1 MVLEGGEWR
10 FDEPEQGIDGQSTQG
25 GRGGILLVIGE
36 HAVADSAEIGV
47 YVQLY
52 GLLDLLGFQPAG
64 LGRRF
69 QRPRFGLFPIDLAGR
84 LSLFSVHRRR
94 SENDRIDRAV
104 AWGRE
109 GKGLD
114 GVRARIE
121 ANVGWRI
128 VDIVRIGGR
137 IHVVG
142 PNLLG
147 PVGQAR
153 VGVDE
158 ERQIGPILHEGLVVG
173 LLVDDVADPLGLA
186 MSSTAM
192 ALQLMR
198 EKGMN
203 RSESGQLGFSV
214 LLFQDLAVIP
224 ALALVPLLAG
234 SADEH
239 FDWMKIGM
247 KVLAFVGMLIG
258 GRYLLRPVFRFIAA
272 SGVREVFTAATLLL
286 VLGSALFM
294 DALGLSMALGT
305 FIAGVLLAESEYRHE
320 LETAIDPFKGL
331 LLGLFFISVGM
342 SLNLGVLYTHLLWV
356 VISVVVL
363 VAVKIL
369 VLYLLA
375 RLYGVRSSER
385 MQFAGV
391 LSQGGEFAFVLF
403 STASSQRLFQGD
415 QMALL
420 LVTVTLSMMTT
431 PLLMKLVDKWLSRQ
445 FNGPEEEDEKPW
457 VNDDKP
463 QVIVVGFGRF
473 GQVIG
478 RLLMANKMR
487 ITVLERDISAVNLMR
502 KYGYKVYYGDATQVD
517 LLRSAGAE
525 AAESI
530 VITCNE
536 PEDTMKLVEICQQHF
551 PHLHILARARGRVEA
566 HELLQAGVTQ
576 FSRET
581 FSSALELG
589 RKTLVTLGMHPHQA
603 QRAQLHF
610 RRLDMRMLRELI
622 PMHADTVQISR
633 AREARRELEEIFQRE
648 MQQERR
654 QLDGWDEFE

>member
-1 MVLEGGEWR
+1 MLGYLLAGIAIGPWGLGFISDVDEILHFSELGVVFLMFIIGLELNPSKLWQLRRSIFGVGAAQVLLSAALLAGLLMLTDFAW
-10 FDEPEQGIDGQSTQG
+10 QAAVV
-25 GRGGILLVIGE
+25 GGI
-36 HAVADSAEIGV
+36 
-47 YVQLY
+47 
-52 GLLDLLGFQPAG
+52 
-64 LGRRF
+64 
-69 QRPRFGLFPIDLAGR
+69 
-84 LSLFSVHRRR
+84 
-94 SENDRIDRAV
+94 
-104 AWGRE
+104 
-109 GKGLD
+109 
-114 GVRARIE
+114 
-121 ANVGWRI
+121 
-128 VDIVRIGGR
+128 
-137 IHVVG
+137 
-142 PNLLG
+142 
-147 PVGQAR
+147 
-153 VGVDE
+153 
-158 ERQIGPILHEGLVVG
+158 
-173 LLVDDVADPLGLA
+173 GLA

-224 ALALVPLLAG
+224 A
-234 SADEH
+234 
-239 FDWMKIGM
+239 
-247 KVLAFVGMLIG
+247 LAFVGMLIG

-589 RKTLVTLGMHPHQA
+589 RKMLVTLGMHPHQA

>member
-1 MVLEGGEWR
+1 MLGYLLAGIAIGPWGLGFISDVDEILHFSELGVVFLMFIIGLELNPSKLWQLRRSIFGVGAAQVLLSAALLAGLLMLTDFAW
-10 FDEPEQGIDGQSTQG
+10 QAAVV
-25 GRGGILLVIGE
+25 GGI
-36 HAVADSAEIGV
+36 
-47 YVQLY
+47 
-52 GLLDLLGFQPAG
+52 
-64 LGRRF
+64 
-69 QRPRFGLFPIDLAGR
+69 
-84 LSLFSVHRRR
+84 
-94 SENDRIDRAV
+94 
-104 AWGRE
+104 
-109 GKGLD
+109 
-114 GVRARIE
+114 
-121 ANVGWRI
+121 
-128 VDIVRIGGR
+128 
-137 IHVVG
+137 
-142 PNLLG
+142 
-147 PVGQAR
+147 
-153 VGVDE
+153 
-158 ERQIGPILHEGLVVG
+158 
-173 LLVDDVADPLGLA
+173 GLA

-203 RSESGQLGFSV
+203 RSESRQLGFSV

-224 ALALVPLLAG
+224 A
-234 SADEH
+234 
-239 FDWMKIGM
+239 
-247 KVLAFVGMLIG
+247 LAFVGMLIG

-356 VISVVVL
+356 VLSVIVL

>member
-1 MVLEGGEWR
+1 MEGADLLTAGVLFLFAAVAAVPLAARLGIGAVLGYLLAGIAIGPWGLG
-10 FDEPEQGIDGQSTQG
+10 FISDVDEILHFSELGVVFLMFIIGLELNPSRLWQLRRSIFGVGAAQVLLSAAVLAGLLMLADFLWQAAVV
-25 GRGGILLVIGE
+25 GGI
-36 HAVADSAEIGV
+36 
-47 YVQLY
+47 
-52 GLLDLLGFQPAG
+52 
-64 LGRRF
+64 
-69 QRPRFGLFPIDLAGR
+69 
-84 LSLFSVHRRR
+84 
-94 SENDRIDRAV
+94 
-104 AWGRE
+104 
-109 GKGLD
+109 
-114 GVRARIE
+114 
-121 ANVGWRI
+121 
-128 VDIVRIGGR
+128 
-137 IHVVG
+137 
-142 PNLLG
+142 
-147 PVGQAR
+147 
-153 VGVDE
+153 
-158 ERQIGPILHEGLVVG
+158 
-173 LLVDDVADPLGLA
+173 GLA

-239 FDWMKIGM
+239 FDWFKVAM
-247 KVLAFVGMLIG
+247 KVLAFAVMLIG

-272 SGVREVFTAATLLL
+272 SGVREVFTA
-286 VLGSALFM
+286 
-294 DALGLSMALGT
+294 
-305 FIAGVLLAESEYRHE
+305 GVLLAESEYRHE
-320 LETAIDPFKGL
+320 LENAIDPFKGL

-342 SLNLGVLYTHLLWV
+342 LLNLGVLYTHLLWV
-356 VISVVVL
+356 AASVV
-363 VAVKIL
+363 IL
-369 VLYLLA
+369 VVIKMLTLYLLA
-375 RLYGVRSSER
+375 RLYGIRSSER
-385 MQFAGV
+385 MQFASV

-431 PLLMKLVDKWLSRQ
+431 PLLMKGIDKWLSRRL
-445 FNGPEEEDEKPW
+445 NGPEENDEKPW
-457 VNDDKP
+457 VEDDKP

-473 GQVIG
+473 GQVIA

-487 ITVLERDISAVNLMR
+487 ITVLERDIGAVNLMR
-502 KYGYKVYYGDATQVD
+502 KYGYKVYYGDATQVE

-536 PEDTMKLVEICQQHF
+536 PEDTMKLVALCQQHF

-589 RKTLVTLGMHPHQA
+589 RKTLVSLGMHPHQA

-622 PMHADTVQISR
+622 PEHSDMVQISR

>member
-1 MVLEGGEWR
+1 MEGTDLLLAGVLFLFAAVAAVPLASRIGIGPVLGYLLAGIAIGPWGLG
-10 FDEPEQGIDGQSTQG
+10 FISDVDEILHFSELGVVFLMFIIGLELNPSKLWQLRQSIFGVGAAQVLLSAAILTGLLMLTNFSWQAAVV
-25 GRGGILLVIGE
+25 GGI
-36 HAVADSAEIGV
+36 
-47 YVQLY
+47 
-52 GLLDLLGFQPAG
+52 
-64 LGRRF
+64 
-69 QRPRFGLFPIDLAGR
+69 
-84 LSLFSVHRRR
+84 
-94 SENDRIDRAV
+94 
-104 AWGRE
+104 
-109 GKGLD
+109 
-114 GVRARIE
+114 
-121 ANVGWRI
+121 
-128 VDIVRIGGR
+128 
-137 IHVVG
+137 
-142 PNLLG
+142 
-147 PVGQAR
+147 
-153 VGVDE
+153 
-158 ERQIGPILHEGLVVG
+158 
-173 LLVDDVADPLGLA
+173 GLA

-203 RSESGQLGFSV
+203 RNESGQLGFSV

-234 SADEH
+234 AGDEH
-239 FDWMKIGM
+239 PDWIKIGM
-247 KVLAFVGMLIG
+247 KVLAFVGVLIG
-258 GRYLLRPVFRFIAA
+258 GRYLLRPVFRYIAG

-305 FIAGVLLAESEYRHE
+305 FLAGVLLAESEYRHE
-320 LETAIDPFKGL
+320 LEIAIEPFKGL

-342 SLNLGVLYTHLLWV
+342 ALNLGILYTHILLV
-356 VISVVVL
+356 LIGVIVL
-363 VAVKIL
+363 VAVKSL
-369 VLYLLA
+369 VLFALA
-375 RLYGVRSSER
+375 RIYGLRSSER
-385 MQFAGV
+385 MQFSVV

-403 STASSQRLFQGD
+403 SAASSQKMFHHD

-420 LVTVTLSMMTT
+420 LVTVTMSMMTT
-431 PLLMKLVDKWLSRQ
+431 PLLMKIVDKVLSRRI
-445 FNGPEEEDEKPW
+445 NSPEEEDETPW
-457 VNDDKP
+457 VEDDKP

-502 KYGYKVYYGDATQVD
+502 KYGYKVYYGDATQIE

-525 AAESI
+525 EAESI
-530 VITCNE
+530 VITCNG

-566 HELLQAGVTQ
+566 HELLQAGVKQ

-589 RKTLVTLGMHPHQA
+589 RKALITLGMHPHQA
-603 QRAQLHF
+603 HRAQLHF
-610 RRLDMRMLRELI
+610 RRLDMRMLRELM
-622 PMHADTVQISR
+622 PVHSDTQQISR
-633 AREARRELEEIFQRE
+633 VREARRELEEIFQRE

>member
-1 MVLEGGEWR
+1 MLGYLLAGIAIGPWGLGFISDVDEILHFSELGVVFLMFIIGLELNPSKLWQLRRSIFGVGAAQVLLSAALLAGLLMLTDFAW
-10 FDEPEQGIDGQSTQG
+10 QAAVV
-25 GRGGILLVIGE
+25 GGI
-36 HAVADSAEIGV
+36 
-47 YVQLY
+47 
-52 GLLDLLGFQPAG
+52 GF
-64 LGRRF
+64 
-69 QRPRFGLFPIDLAGR
+69 
-84 LSLFSVHRRR
+84 
-94 SENDRIDRAV
+94 
-104 AWGRE
+104 
-109 GKGLD
+109 
-114 GVRARIE
+114 
-121 ANVGWRI
+121 
-128 VDIVRIGGR
+128 
-137 IHVVG
+137 
-142 PNLLG
+142 
-147 PVGQAR
+147 
-153 VGVDE
+153 
-158 ERQIGPILHEGLVVG
+158 
-173 LLVDDVADPLGLA
+173 A

-247 KVLAFVGMLIG
+247 KVLEFVGMLIG

-415 QMALL
+415 QMA
-420 LVTVTLSMMTT
+420 

-445 FNGPEEEDEKPW
+445 FSGPEEEDEKPW